1 MPNYVKNSI
10 TADPQT
16 VKKITEMMRSD
27 ESSFDFN
34 NLVKMPEDLN
44 IKSSPMGEEGAK
56 CLLEKSNSFLGVR
69 FNSFP
74 NEIGKSE
81 EALELGRKYLINI
94 AKYGYATWYEW
105 RIANWGTKWLA
116 ESIDV
121 GNDSIYF
128 GTAWHG
134 VGELMQKLSEKLGNV
149 PFEYMYASENTG
161 YECGRLLLQN
171 GHVIIDDIPEEGSQD
186 AYEIF
191 FRLWPEYRKDY
202 ELVDGT
208 YQNVDSKD

>member
-10 TADPQT
+10 TAAPQT
-16 VKKITEMMRSD
+16 VKKITAMMRSD

-44 IKSSPMGEEGAK
+44 IESSSMGKEGAK
-56 CLLEKSNSFLGVR
+56 CLLEKSNSFSGVR

-74 NEIGKSE
+74 NETGKSE
-81 EALELGRKYLINI
+81 EALKLGRKYLINI

-105 RIANWGTKWLA
+105 CIANWGTKWPA
-116 ESIDV
+116 GSIDV
-121 GNDSIYF
+121 GSDSIYF
-128 GTAWHG
+128 FTAWYG
-134 VGELMQKLSEKLGNV
+134 VGKLMQKLSEKLGNV
-149 PFEYMYASENTG
+149 PFEYIYASEDAG

-171 GHVIIDDIPEEGSQD
+171 GHVIIDDIPEEGSRD

-202 ELVDGT
+202 ELVNGT